1 MDAKVSPSR
10 GLRVGLAGA
19 GGIAPEHFD
28 ALALV
33 SNVEVVAVCDLFES
47 RAQSFASL
55 YRIPRAYSSLT
66 KMLNEEKL
74 DVVHV
79 LTQPQNHFAAAM
91 TCLEAGAGVY
101 IEKPMCTSTA
111 DCQTIADEAAKR
123 GLPVGV
129 NHNTSFAA
137 AIDEVVEAV
146 KERRFGRINHVAVTF
161 SMPAHK
167 MPDRKSNHF
176 MFSSQLSLIEEF
188 CPHPFSVIRL
198 LLGKPIEVRALF
210 SDPFQQLSGN
220 RCYATG
226 QVAAVAERGS
236 AQLYFSAGRGNQEFG
251 VWVYGQDGSAT
262 IDLIRGTSTILE
274 NCPDPIMAD
283 LRGGLRNAG
292 RIFRQSVG
300 KIAADRL
307 VKLKLKP
314 AKETNGFY
322 PAFENFYSA
331 VREGRPNRE
340 NAMAGRDVLAYCE
353 MAIANASY
361 VD

>member
-1 MDAKVSPSR
+1 
-10 GLRVGLAGA
+10 
-19 GGIAPEHFD
+19 
-28 ALALV
+28 
-33 SNVEVVAVCDLFES
+33 
-47 RAQSFASL
+47 
-55 YRIPRAYSSLT
+55 
-66 KMLNEEKL
+66 
-74 DVVHV
+74 
-79 LTQPQNHFAAAM
+79 
-91 TCLEAGAGVY
+91 
-101 IEKPMCTSTA
+101 
-111 DCQTIADEAAKR
+111 
-123 GLPVGV
+123 
-129 NHNTSFAA
+129 
-137 AIDEVVEAV
+137 
-146 KERRFGRINHVAVTF
+146 
-161 SMPAHK
+161 
-167 MPDRKSNHF
+167 
-176 MFSSQLSLIEEF
+176 
-188 CPHPFSVIRL
+188 
-198 LLGKPIEVRALF
+198 
-210 SDPFQQLSGN
+210 
-220 RCYATG
+220 
-226 QVAAVAERGS
+226 
-236 AQLYFSAGRGNQEFG
+236 LYFSAGRGNQEFG